1 MLQSRGGTL
10 NLVRLTSIY
19 YFFTA
24 KAKKPRGN
32 FSLSIPIINTGVK
45 NKGLQVF
52 HKNTIK
58 EVSYTRCRLG
68 RFYKVA
74 QLCNGKTEHVR
85 CEGYEDRSSYLP
97 S

>member
-24 KAKKPRGN
+24 KAKKQRGN

-45 NKGLQVF
+45 NKRAAGFSYKQRYQQSARQ
-52 HKNTIK
+52 KMQAG
-58 EVSYTRCRLG
+58 EVL
-68 RFYKVA
+68 
-74 QLCNGKTEHVR
+74 
-85 CEGYEDRSSYLP
+85 
-97 S
+97 